1 MPNTY
6 SDADALAV
14 IQNKFATVL
23 VLGSLQGVEGAINSA
38 DDALCL
44 AIGGHA
50 HGGILALLELELV
63 DELKGVVGLY
73 VIQSLL

>member
-73 VIQSLL
+73 VI